1 MYLLQKYKQTERELE
16 RESGVE
22 VEITELDNLL
32 QEIKDK
38 KEEANLA
45 HKTAKENDK
54 EKERSEQ
61 AKAEENRTKAM
72 ESLGETQKR
81 RLSGENEE
89 PVQKKRQT
97 RSETISYLK
106 DKFDSDQ
113 TLRQEEN
120 CLKREENQLFR
131 EFLMT
136 FATNNNTN
144 NFSSQLDEIRNSLL
158 QQQQQ
163 HRALQNV
170 VVENNRKFDG
180 MFNTILE
187 IKQKVIV
194 FYELYFVVIFVLC
207 SYNMEAILT
216 FYCFLIF

>member
-1 MYLLQKYKQTERELE
+1 
-16 RESGVE
+16 
-22 VEITELDNLL
+22 
-32 QEIKDK
+32 
-38 KEEANLA
+38 
-45 HKTAKENDK
+45 
-54 EKERSEQ
+54 
-61 AKAEENRTKAM
+61 
-72 ESLGETQKR
+72 
-81 RLSGENEE
+81 
-89 PVQKKRQT
+89 
-97 RSETISYLK
+97 LK

-120 CLKREENQLFR
+120 CLKIEENQLFR